1 MEFNKEDLNKFLME
15 LNLENQIELNKIP
28 DIDLYMDQVIQL
40 FESNLETS
48 KRNVTD
54 KILTKTMINNYSK
67 DKLLFPNKNKKYTK
81 EHMLLMILTYDLK
94 QVLSIGDIKR
104 LFNPMVEGLTK
115 NNNDFDMVD
124 VYEKYLEIKQKQ
136 LDEEKAFLSKIA
148 DNITS
153 MYDNEVETEDK
164 DYRELL
170 LIVCTLLNSA
180 SLNKR
185 VAEKIIDKYF

>member
-48 KRNVTD
+48 KRNPTD

-67 DKLLFPNKNKKYTK
+67 DKLLFPNKNKKYSK

-104 LFNPMVEGLTK
+104 LFNPMVEALTK

-124 VYEKYLEIKQKQ
+124 VYEKYLEIKRKQ
-136 LDEEKAFLSKIA
+136 LDEEKVFLSKIA
-148 DNITS
+148 DDITS
-153 MYDNEVETEDK
+153 MYDSEVDAEDK